1 MRCVRLAFSMAVL
14 GAVAA
19 FAAPHASALPPP
31 SCAPG
36 GSQSVSSAHFKVYY
50 NDDPQQPDYF
60 SQPQAGTILATAERA
75 YSSFVGEL
83 GFPAP
88 AVGSSG
94 KTEFYIADLSTWKLG
109 VYFCYGTADLDAKAV
124 VGGAGDYEVAST
136 VFDEV
141 EYGVAPGG
149 AQTWLM
155 NGFAGWAAWHSLDY
169 PSDSIADIGPFDASL
184 DCDSAVDMAN
194 CSKIGFENLG
204 ESRWP
209 FYEYLVERFGNTF
222 AQDVFTA
229 VQADLGFGLAGLS
242 DAIAAKGSTLSTEYG
257 NYAAKLLTGGWTA
270 TPLNAASIPVSGSPI
285 QTGASSGA
293 IPTTSYGVNHLA
305 TKFVEI
311 DRGDGDGSHACYEAT
326 LSLKVQIPAGV
337 TTQPTFYWAAGGSAP
352 VPLAISGSSATA
364 TVPWDTCKW
373 SSKGYL
379 SLPNTSMIDGTS
391 FTVSG
396 TLTVN
401 FGEPATASTPPGQTV
416 QYGGTTDT
424 ASLADLPDLS
434 LFGPELLTI
443 DRTDTRLRL
452 IVESSGDG
460 FATFSLGGTSLGTV
474 AVRAGGNDVRLALPQ
489 AILRSLRRSA
499 STMTLSMTPIAANGT
514 TTGSAITR
522 KVEIT
527 GTAKPT
533 KKIRLT
539 QHPKKKP
546 VKKHH
551 STK

>member
-1 MRCVRLAFSMAVL
+1 
-14 GAVAA
+14 
-19 FAAPHASALPPP
+19 
-31 SCAPG
+31 
-36 GSQSVSSAHFKVYY
+36 
-50 NDDPQQPDYF
+50 
-60 SQPQAGTILATAERA
+60 
-75 YSSFVGEL
+75 
-83 GFPAP
+83 
-88 AVGSSG
+88 
-94 KTEFYIADLSTWKLG
+94 
-109 VYFCYGTADLDAKAV
+109 
-124 VGGAGDYEVAST
+124 
-136 VFDEV
+136 
-141 EYGVAPGG
+141 
-149 AQTWLM
+149 
-155 NGFAGWAAWHSLDY
+155 FAGWAAWHSLDY

-326 LSLKVQIPAGV
+326 LSLKVQIPTGV

-424 ASLADLPDLS
+424 A
-434 LFGPELLTI
+434 
-443 DRTDTRLRL
+443 
-452 IVESSGDG
+452 
-460 FATFSLGGTSLGTV
+460 
-474 AVRAGGNDVRLALPQ
+474 
-489 AILRSLRRSA
+489 
-499 STMTLSMTPIAANGT
+499 
-514 TTGSAITR
+514 
-522 KVEIT
+522 
-527 GTAKPT
+527 
-533 KKIRLT
+533 
-539 QHPKKKP
+539 
-546 VKKHH
+546 
-551 STK
+551 